1 MARRPAA
8 RAGWMAGCASFMRAR
23 CCEHVS
29 KRMLRKQLEAVARG
43 ARDQH
48 GGAPCGRPRP
58 ARPRAPRRR
67 RPPRAPRPA
76 RRTARPPA
84 RAQRGALTSPWMSL
98 SCKSLRACVFHALIR
113 HRRVRQRRTQRAR
126 QRRRA
131 PGSMASRAQRS
142 ALWPGAC
149 REPPPAAAAAD
160 VHIGYGHTKTQISMA
175 EEAKHSCGG
184 VRQRA
189 PCAAGPTPAARGRP
203 QRRRL
208 RSRTRGRPRRPP
220 GPPPARSRR
229 CRARPAQAVR
239 RPRRPRGPP
248 RGAPQRSPGG
258 SASRVSPQMP
268 RCVCQDGHSI
278 AALLRQPAT
287 SGSWA
292 AWQRPVPA
300 LMELHILC
308 FPLSRAAHAALGAHL
323 RHTAQPRLAAGR
335 GRARAC
341 RASACVCACSA
352 ASCCCSAA
360 AAPCRRAASAR
371 AAASASRASASSA
384 CRRRGACA
392 SGSGRAC
399 AQCKRG
405 RWPLPYR

>member
-1 MARRPAA
+1 MRSFAIAACASAA
-8 RAGWMAGCASFMRAR
+8 RS
-23 CCEHVS
+23 
-29 KRMLRKQLEAVARG
+29 
-43 ARDQH
+43 
-48 GGAPCGRPRP
+48 
-58 ARPRAPRRR
+58 
-67 RPPRAPRPA
+67 
-76 RRTARPPA
+76 A
-84 RAQRGALTSPWMSL
+84 RASAAARQAPW
-98 SCKSLRACVFHALIR
+98 
-113 HRRVRQRRTQRAR
+113 RRVRSAAHSGQEPAGSRLLLLLLPTCTLAMATQRRKFQW
-126 QRRRA
+126 QRR
-131 PGSMASRAQRS
+131 Q
-142 ALWPGAC
+142 
-149 REPPPAAAAAD
+149 
-160 VHIGYGHTKTQISMA
+160 
-175 EEAKHSCGG
+175 KHLCGG

-229 CRARPAQAVR
+229 CRARPARAEW

-308 FPLSRAAHAALGAHL
+308 FPLSRAAHAAVGALL

-341 RASACVCACSA
+341 RACACVCACSA